1 MEGGLGAILR
11 NEDDEEAGLGAILW
25 SGQGGG
31 GMAEVVRG
39 PEGRLAGLKI

>member
-11 NEDDEEAGLGAILW
+11 NEDDEEEGLGAILR
-25 SGQGGG
+25 SGRGG